1 MTNLLIG
8 VGVLAV
14 VALIEG
20 LYYAVN
26 FLTERQR
33 EELRRRLQTV
43 AAGEGTGRLLMR
55 QGRLAADPAIDAV
68 LRELPIMQRLG
79 DLMEEAQSSATV
91 ARLLVTSA
99 ALAAAGALVGLI
111 LRAPLAALVLGA
123 AGAMC
128 PTIRLRL
135 ARDRRDQKL
144 TEQLPA
150 ALDMIARS
158 LRAGH
163 ALTAAF
169 KLVASEMP
177 GPINVEFARAYE
189 EQNLGVSFEKA
200 VLQMVRRAPRNRDL
214 KIFAVSVIIQGE
226 TGGNLVEILEKLAD
240 TIRGRFRFYEKA
252 GALAAEGKLSGLV
265 LGLLPIVTGGVMT
278 LINSDYVGL
287 LITSAL
293 GKGILLC
300 AMASWFVGVLWLR
313 QMAKVEL

>member
-8 VGVLAV
+8 VAVLAV

-26 FLTERQR
+26 FITERQR

-43 AAGEGTGRLLMR
+43 AAGDGTGRLLMR
-55 QGRLAADPAIDAV
+55 QGRLAADPAIDAM
-68 LRELPIMQRLG
+68 LRELPILQRLG
-79 DLMEEAQSSATV
+79 DLMEEAQSSSTV

-99 ALAAAGALVGLI
+99 ALAAAGVLLGMI
-111 LRAPLAALVLGA
+111 LHQPLAALLFGA
-123 AGAMC
+123 AGALG
-128 PTIRLRL
+128 PTFRLRL
-135 ARDRRDQKL
+135 VRDRRNQKL

-169 KLVASEMP
+169 KLVATEMP

-252 GALAAEGKLSGLV
+252 DALAAEGKLSGLV
-265 LGLLPIVTGGVMT
+265 LGLLPIITGGLMT
-278 LINSDYVGL
+278 LVNSDYVGL
-287 LITSAL
+287 LLTSRL
-293 GKGILLC
+293 GHTILG
-300 AMASWFVGVLWLR
+300 AAFASWFFGVLWLR